1 MKTDSL
7 NDNKENIVF
16 NNRMFAEC
24 WKEFSH
30 KEEVEIKRSRLIRY
44 ISLYYS
50 ESIISFRSNC

>member
-24 WKEFSH
+24 WKELTH
-30 KEEVEIKRSRLIRY
+30 KEDVEIKRSKLIRY
-44 ISLYYS
+44 TSLLYS